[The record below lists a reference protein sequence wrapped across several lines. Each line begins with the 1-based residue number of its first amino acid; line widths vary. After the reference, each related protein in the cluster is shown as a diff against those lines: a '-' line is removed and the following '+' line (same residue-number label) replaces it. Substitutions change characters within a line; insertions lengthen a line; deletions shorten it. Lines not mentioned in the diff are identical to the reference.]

1 MLDGPPRDQYG
12 SLLYA
17 KGATN
22 IIQYHTGT
30 QIQCNMVSNCTK
42 DATTNGQNLPN
53 STDCIPSDEAA
64 QMEIPNVNTSL
75 FVFCS
80 DITMLWCMIGL
91 AVNMK
96 NEATGW
102 IPFYN
107 LNPTLPLLGNW
118 WTGVVKMR
126 TVCDLFFFSIGS
138 IFSSCSGSLRSWGS
152 KTFSWFHSKYVSL
165 PPWPEGWQNSSH
177 LFSTP
182 ARGCH

>member
-1 MLDGPPRDQYG
+1 MVYVWWGPDKVQHGFVINCVRLCLTVPPRDQYG

-22 IIQYHTGT
+22 IIQCHTDT

-80 DITMLWCMIGL
+80 DITML
-91 AVNMK
+91 
-96 NEATGW
+96 
-102 IPFYN
+102 
-107 LNPTLPLLGNW
+107 
-118 WTGVVKMR
+118 
-126 TVCDLFFFSIGS
+126 
-138 IFSSCSGSLRSWGS
+138 
-152 KTFSWFHSKYVSL
+152 
-165 PPWPEGWQNSSH
+165 
-177 LFSTP
+177 
-182 ARGCH
+182 

>member
-1 MLDGPPRDQYG
+1 MRLSGKANGTSCLVFVVPKQGANLRLTVSASNACIPSLVQQCDLAGDEKPWRLLQPGFMVYSGGLIWCMVYVWWGPDKVQHGFVINCVRLCLTDPPRDQYG

-42 DATTNGQNLPN
+42 DGTTNGQNLPN

-80 DITMLWCMIGL
+80 DITML
-91 AVNMK
+91 
-96 NEATGW
+96 
-102 IPFYN
+102 
-107 LNPTLPLLGNW
+107 
-118 WTGVVKMR
+118 
-126 TVCDLFFFSIGS
+126 
-138 IFSSCSGSLRSWGS
+138 
-152 KTFSWFHSKYVSL
+152 
-165 PPWPEGWQNSSH
+165 
-177 LFSTP
+177 
-182 ARGCH
+182 